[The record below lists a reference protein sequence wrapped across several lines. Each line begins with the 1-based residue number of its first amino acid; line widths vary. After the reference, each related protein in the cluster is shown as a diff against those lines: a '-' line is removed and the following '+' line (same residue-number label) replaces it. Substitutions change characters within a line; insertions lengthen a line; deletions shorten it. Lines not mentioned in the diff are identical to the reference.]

1 MARGLL
7 SFQNVRSRTAPSRIN
22 AFRLVVFAGVLLCS
36 FVLAYLLPES
46 DLIYVIILLAGIAGA
61 LFLLKWPA
69 LGIIL
74 IIIGG
79 VSVPDVG
86 PKNINLPMV
95 MVVVMT
101 VLWVLDMVVRQRKLW
116 IFPSRTMLPLLA
128 FTIVSLLAFGFGQ
141 FSWFNFIQNAPLDAQ
156 AGGFAVFIISFL
168 AFVLVANQVKDVK
181 WLEAITWTFLG
192 IGSLYICT
200 RAVPGMGFIGGL
212 AFQPQSIGGVFWGW
226 FPTLAFSQMLL
237 NRKLH
242 LAWRIFLGAMVLGAL
257 YIGMTQNY
265 DWKSG
270 WVPGLIGIATVV
282 ALYSW
287 RWGLFFG
294 VIGAYPAY
302 LQLLEAFVTDEYSVA
317 TRLDAWIILEQI
329 IKVNPILGLG
339 FANYYWY
346 TPLFAIRGFAVRF
359 NSHNNFV
366 DIVAQTGLAGLA
378 CFLWLLIEV
387 GLLGFRLLKLI
398 PEGFARAFV
407 YGALGGLVATVAAGM
422 LGDWVLSF
430 VYNIGLSGVR
440 TGILAWIFL
449 GGLVTLERIYIKGGI
464 PPESGA

>member
-1 MARGLL
+1 
-7 SFQNVRSRTAPSRIN
+7 V
-22 AFRLVVFAGVLLCS
+22 
-36 FVLAYLLPES
+36 VLAYLLPQ
-46 DLIYVIILLAGIAGA
+46 DQLPYVLVLLAGVAGA
-61 LFLLKWPA
+61 LFLLQWPG

-95 MVVVMT
+95 MVVFMS
-101 VLWVLDMVVRQRKLW
+101 VLWILDMIVRRRRIW
-116 IFPSRTMLPLLA
+116 FYPSRTMLPLLA
-128 FTIVSLLAFGFGQ
+128 LAIVSLLAFGFGQ

-156 AGGFAVFIISFL
+156 AGGLAVFIISFL
-168 AFVLVANQVKDVK
+168 AFVLVANQVKDLK
-181 WLEAITWTFLG
+181 WLEAITWTFIG
-192 IGSLYICT
+192 VGSLYVIT
-200 RAVPGMGFIGGL
+200 RVGPGMAFIAGL
-212 AFQPQSIGGVFWGW
+212 AFQPQSIGGVFWAW
-226 FPTLAFSQMLL
+226 FPTVAFSQMLL

-242 LAWRIFLGAMVLGAL
+242 PAWRLFLGAMVLGAL
-257 YIGMTQNY
+257 YIGLTQNY

-270 WVPGLIGIATVV
+270 WVPSVMGIATVV

-287 RWGLFFG
+287 RWGAFLG
-294 VIGAYPAY
+294 VLGAYPAY
-302 LQLLEAFVTDEYSVA
+302 QQLLEALVTDEYSVA

-329 IKVNPILGLG
+329 VKVNPLLGLG

-346 TPLFAIRGFAVRF
+346 TPLFAIRGFAVQF

-378 CFLWLLIEV
+378 CFLWFLIEV
-387 GLLGFRLLKLI
+387 GLLGLRLIKKV
-398 PEGFARAFV
+398 PEGFPRAFTF
-407 YGALGGLVATVAAGM
+407 GALGGLVATAVAGM

-449 GGLVTLERIYIKGGI
+449 GGLVTLQRIYLPGKTS
-464 PPESGA
+464 PETRS